1 MTDQQSLVEI
11 AAEKITEEILAGT
24 LRPGDRVSE
33 PRVSESLGM
42 SRPPLR
48 EALRV
53 LETRGL
59 LTHLPRRGY
68 RVVEMSGEDMAEIYD
83 LRHALERFALD
94 RILHAAAGSPR
105 SMATILGP
113 TRSWLRRMEKAA
125 SAGNPVAFTRTN
137 IGFHTAV
144 VDAAENGRLSG
155 IYRQLMVQ
163 MQLWMSRN
171 LTEEAAEHGDLL
183 HGYRRHVDL
192 LAAMGTADP
201 AVAYREFEHHGER
214 SWLDG
219 RNGPG
224 DLRTLSAGEIAEGV
238 RSRRFTARSVIEA
251 TRRLY
256 AVSQDVNAFLSTGF
270 EEALDRADTLDRRI
284 AAGHDVG
291 PLAGVPVSV
300 KDVIAVAGLPV
311 TAASR
316 AFHGETAVV
325 TAGAVRRL
333 EDAGAVVI
341 GKTNCPEFAF
351 GVTCTSPEGGTTENP
366 LADSLGLDLTPGG
379 SSGGEAA
386 SLAAGLSALG
396 VGTDFGGSIRWPAQC
411 TGIVGLRPTAP
422 ALVGEGVVT
431 VPMDGQVPGAGGAM
445 GIVPGETVV
454 PSDSCQGLLQV
465 PGPMARTVGDL
476 ATAWEVMSGAPVVDP
491 VEPLRIAW
499 STGEQ
504 IQVVG
509 EAVAA
514 AAASAA
520 ERLDGAGHTV
530 VERPEV
536 FTGLVGPYNAWRDAE
551 ALRDHRA
558 AVRGREALLAA
569 STRVSVEAEPGDDE
583 DAAAARAAALEA
595 RAVALEVFDEVD
607 LVVLPVAPGPACG
620 PDGRMAVGG
629 ADGADSVELAGWE
642 LMFHCRAVTLT
653 GCPVVSVPVAT
664 DPASGMPLSLQLV
677 AAPGR
682 EDVAL
687 AVARELESAPDV
699 AGSTVGARRRTHRG
713 NRRSGSALLR

>member
-11 AAEKITEEILAGT
+11 AAEKITEEILAGS

-192 LAAMGTADP
+192 LAAMETADP

-284 AAGHDVG
+284 AAGHDVR

-316 AFHGETAVV
+316 AFHGETAFV
-325 TAGAVRRL
+325 TASVVRRL
-333 EDAGAVVI
+333 EDAGAIVI

-351 GVTCTSPEGGTTENP
+351 GVTCTSPEGGTTRNP
-366 LADSLGLDLTPGG
+366 LADGLGLDLTPGG

-422 ALVGEGVVT
+422 ALVDGGAVDGAGGIGDAGT

-454 PSDSCQGLLQV
+454 PADSCQGLLQV
-465 PGPMARTVGDL
+465 PGPMARTVSDL

-499 STGEQ
+499 STGEE

-514 AAASAA
+514 AVASAA

-530 VERPEV
+530 VERPDV
-536 FTGLVGPYNAWRDAE
+536 FTGLLGPYNAWRDAE
-551 ALRDHRA
+551 PLSDHRA
-558 AVRGREALLAA
+558 AVREREALLAA
-569 STRVSVEAEPGDDE
+569 DTRASLEVEPGDPEGAVD
-583 DAAAARAAALEA
+583 ARAAALEA

-620 PDGRMAVGG
+620 PDGTMTVGG
-629 ADGADSVELAGWE
+629 TDGVELAGWE

-664 DPASGMPLSLQLV
+664 DPASGMPLSVQLV

-687 AVARELESAPDV
+687 AVALELESAVQGAETEPDSVGV
-699 AGSTVGARRRTHRG
+699 AG
-713 NRRSGSALLR
+713 